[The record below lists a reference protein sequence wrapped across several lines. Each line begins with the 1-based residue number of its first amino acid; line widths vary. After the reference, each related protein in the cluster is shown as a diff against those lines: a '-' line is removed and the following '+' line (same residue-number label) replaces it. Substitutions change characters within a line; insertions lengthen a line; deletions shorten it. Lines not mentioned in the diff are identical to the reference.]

1 MALFDNGN
9 PEEFLLFV
17 WNFQMTL
24 EESGYIAASIN
35 IRSLPTMLRGEVLHQ
50 LDVLL
55 CWDGNY
61 NHNTFKP
68 HYFGFMYIII
78 SC

>member
-1 MALFDNGN
+1 MKLCRDTTSENWINIRFKMALFDNGN

-35 IRSLPTMLRGEVLHQ
+35 IRYLPTLLRGEVLHQ
-50 LDVLL
+50 LGVLL
-55 CWDGNY
+55 C
-61 NHNTFKP
+61 
-68 HYFGFMYIII
+68 
-78 SC
+78 